1 MHTTTTLT
9 NQRSKGTPS
18 IAQAVK
24 ELRMEFS
31 CVKSELHDAK
41 RENDRLKNEL
51 AKCGSLYQALSDLE
65 ISKLRRRVT
74 FYCHPDRG
82 GDGELMSTLNA
93 LFDCLLNVC
102 CHQNEELCKASENG
116 GVS

>member
-1 MHTTTTLT
+1 MNTTTTIA
-9 NQRSKGTPS
+9 NQRSKGAPS

-24 ELRMEFS
+24 ELRMEYS
-31 CVKSELHDAK
+31 CVKTELHNAK
-41 RENDRLKNEL
+41 LENDRLKSEL
-51 AKCGSLYQALSDLE
+51 AKCGSLYQALSNIELP
-65 ISKLRRRVT
+65 KLRRRVT

-93 LFDCLLNVC
+93 LFDSLASACCLYEDAL
-102 CHQNEELCKASENG
+102 KASENG